1 MFVVSPHQ
9 KSFRQHLR
17 TCSHRRYTSIYSCCP
32 IHSHYR
38 LEQCGFPYKAS
49 TSSTKLLRSYPLSNI
64 SKPAP
69 LDFLLPFVQANAR
82 LGGFWSTM
90 AASFS
95 HSMGDG
101 QNFRLPIP
109 PPPLHTR
116 SSNDMHDCPSTPTQ
130 EPFMSPHQTPQGSP
144 SKHHYPP
151 GSFDLPNVFDNAM
164 RLVPTITSPLKSGR
178 PSQSPTSPNKTS
190 IQAAE
195 DIDYSAQDLTAIG
208 PGSPTRKANKENTPP
223 GVRPGMQKETS
234 FINHAAASRQEPYK
248 PRETDQLTRHTYSV
262 QRGLSPE
269 ELEKL
274 RKPSVK
280 RLANVTQLCKSGRH
294 IIS

>member
-1 MFVVSPHQ
+1 LLSPPP
-9 KSFRQHLR
+9 KIIPATHLYL
-17 TCSHRRYTSIYSCCP
+17 CSRRRYTFIYSCCP
-32 IHSHYR
+32 IHSHHC
-38 LEQCGFPYKAS
+38 LGQCGFSHKAS
-49 TSSTKLLRSYPLSNI
+49 TSSTKLPRSHPLSNL

-69 LDFLLPFVQANAR
+69 PDFLLPFVQANAR
-82 LGGFWSTM
+82 PGGFWSTM
-90 AASFS
+90 AASFP

-116 SSNDMHDCPSTPTQ
+116 SSNDMHDRPSTPSQ

-164 RLVPTITSPLKSGR
+164 RLVPTITSPSKSGR
-178 PSQSPTSPNKTS
+178 PSQSPTSPNKTN

-208 PGSPTRKANKENTPP
+208 PGSPTRKANKENTSL

-248 PRETDQLTRHTYSV
+248 PREADQLTRQTYSV

-294 IIS
+294 INS